1 MSYQETTTNRET
13 VSEIV
18 RDILKD
24 EDHPNTELLI
34 YFEDGEWCITK
45 DRRFYSYGLK
55 VEDKVKHL
63 EGVIESCMKE
73 LQHFTRPIDSDDMRE
88 IINGVMYDLKIG
100 MQKYKNN
107 EIDWS
112 N

>member
-1 MSYQETTTNRET
+1 MSYQETTTNKEA

-34 YFEDGEWCITK
+34 YFEDGEWSITK
-45 DRRFYSYGLK
+45 DKRFYSYGLK

-63 EGVIESCMKE
+63 EGIIESCIKE
-73 LQHFTRPIDSDDMRE
+73 LQQFTRPIDSDDMGE
-88 IINGVMYDLKIG
+88 IVNGVMYDLKIG
-100 MQKYKNN
+100 MQKYQDR
-107 EIDWS
+107 EIEWS